1 MFCSK
6 CGNRIDDL
14 AVICPFCGCPSRNYI
29 PQNQGGQIDKV
40 KVLEEARKMALVSI
54 IGGIFIPL
62 LGWIFGALGIMKC
75 NSINTYLPNDNQ
87 ISETKKKC
95 IIGLIVSTVIFVISF
110 IVVLILIF
118 NADDILYDLYY

>member
-14 AVICPFCGCPSRNYI
+14 AVICPFCGCPSRNYV

-87 ISETKKKC
+87 ISEPKKKC